1 MFDKTIQPYTQ
12 QFLKIVAKIFVKFI
26 TPNQVSFIGFFI
38 GLLMCIFILF
48 EFYIYAFL
56 ALIINRF
63 LDGLDGTMARLTVPS
78 RFGGYIDIVFDFII
92 YAAFVLSFGLKDS
105 SNLLMSCLLLFF
117 YIGTSTTFLAYAAIL
132 KNYKPLLEDDK
143 EEVINKSI
151 YYASGLIEGF
161 ETIIFMF
168 LCLFIPQ
175 YYNFLAILFSI
186 LCTITIIGR
195 VIVSYK
201 KFK

>member
-1 MFDKTIQPYTQ
+1 MFDKAIQPYTQ
-12 QFLKIVAKIFVKFI
+12 SFLKIIAKIFIKFL
-26 TPNQVSFIGFFI
+26 TPNQVSFIGFFM

-48 EFYIYAFL
+48 GFYIYAFL

-63 LDGLDGTMARLTVPS
+63 LDGLDGTMARLTAPS

-117 YIGTSTTFLAYAAIL
+117 YIGTCSTFLAYAAIL
-132 KNYKPLLEDDK
+132 KNYNSFLEEDKK
-143 EEVINKSI
+143 EEINKSI

-161 ETIIFMF
+161 ETIIFMI
-168 LCLFIPQ
+168 LCLLIPQ
-175 YYNFLAILFSI
+175 YYNFLAIIFSI
-186 LCTITIIGR
+186 LCGITIIGR

-201 KFK
+201 KFN